1 MGWFFFPDVT
11 GHKEN
16 AVQTYTGRCLCG
28 QSHFTVDVES
38 LDVYA
43 CHCTICQK
51 WSGGIAMYLE
61 ASGQPMTDPDAP
73 EPAHFASSPR
83 GERYFCSGC
92 GCPLWIKLTDTER
105 YFIPWTLLEFNE
117 VDRRRLIL
125 AAEIYTETQPAF
137 WRLTGQYARLS
148 GKEVEELDNRCQFTH

>member
-1 MGWFFFPDVT
+1 M
-11 GHKEN
+11 
-16 AVQTYTGRCLCG
+16 QTFTGRCLCG
-28 QSHFTVDVES
+28 QSHFTVDVEM

-43 CHCTICQK
+43 CHCTLCQK

-61 ASGQPMTDPDAP
+61 ASAHPLMSP
-73 EPAHFASSPR
+73 ESAEPSHFPSSNR
-83 GERYFCSGC
+83 CERFFCSGC
-92 GCPLWIKLTDTER
+92 GCPLWFTLTDSDR
-105 YFIPWTLLEFNE
+105 YFIPWTLLELNE

-148 GKEVEELDNRCQFTH
+148 GKEVEEMDYPCHLAH